1 MIETCYFSSQ
11 EKKDRDKSRDKD
23 KDRDRERERDRDR
36 EKDRRRDKGDRK
48 ESTAEEPNDVKM
60 EEPSVD
66 KGELSSQFQPKVQ
79 QKFFNWQLK
88 KLLKNC

>member
-1 MIETCYFSSQ
+1 MERLLKASRLQCNERKSTVLIETCYFSSQ

-48 ESTAEEPNDVKM
+48 ESAAEEPNDVKM
-60 EEPSVD
+60 EEPSAGVD
-66 KGELSSQFQPKVQ
+66 KGELF
-79 QKFFNWQLK
+79 
-88 KLLKNC
+88 